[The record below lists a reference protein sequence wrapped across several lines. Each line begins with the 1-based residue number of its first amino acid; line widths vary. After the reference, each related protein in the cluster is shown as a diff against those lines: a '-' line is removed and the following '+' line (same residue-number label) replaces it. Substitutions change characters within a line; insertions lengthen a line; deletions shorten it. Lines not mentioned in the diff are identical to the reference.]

1 MELHFRRL
9 WQAIKNAFAGEHRP
23 TRRRTL
29 PLAALPLIGAHRMI
43 AVPVV
48 IIANQAGT
56 EVPVKPADETAA

>member
-1 MELHFRRL
+1 
-9 WQAIKNAFAGEHRP
+9 
-23 TRRRTL
+23 
-29 PLAALPLIGAHRMI
+29 LAALPLIGAHRMI